1 MNDPFALNWALVEVW
16 LPDIICRLIMHAMCL
31 LEPINSRAS
40 SPELYLP
47 STCSVLCIITMSCPW
62 DKHACRHHETEKW
75 RCTVGGWLH
84 IADLADLLRRKLL
97 PKYFGWF
104 HFALVHLFVFLGGF
118 LGLILSRAYFAE
130 IACTR
135 VGLGVNK
142 YSWQVRVYSRQ
153 STSFRH
159 PGALLRCLSLTDDA

>member
-1 MNDPFALNWALVEVW
+1 MPW
-16 LPDIICRLIMHAMCL
+16 CQ
-31 LEPINSRAS
+31 
-40 SPELYLP
+40 SP
-47 STCSVLCIITMSCPW
+47 SAWSCC
-62 DKHACRHHETEKW
+62 AEETSAANHSPAED
-75 RCTVGGWLH
+75 GWLGF
-84 IADLADLLRRKLL
+84 ADLACLLCRKLL

-142 YSWQVRVYSRQ
+142 YSWQVR
-153 STSFRH
+153 FCGRH
-159 PGALLRCLSLTDDA
+159 RISC